1 MDNAPVTIKWR
12 PTDHIFAGFS
22 GESAVV
28 NGDVIGSVRQETS
41 GPKRGQW
48 TWSMSMD
55 APAVEMRRLPT
66 GGYVQTEA
74 EAKAALVESYQEL
87 QRLAAE
93 AGTIIGEGT
102 WPWPRRNGQ

>member
-1 MDNAPVTIKWR
+1 MKIEWL
-12 PTDHIFAGFS
+12 PTDHIFTGFA
-22 GESAVV
+22 GESAIVD
-28 NGDVIGSVRQETS
+28 GDVIGSVRQETS

-55 APAVEMRRLPT
+55 APDVEMRHLPS
-66 GGYVQTEA
+66 GGYVETEA
-74 EAKAALVESYQEL
+74 DAKAAVVESFREL

-102 WPWPRRNGQ
+102 WAWPRRKGQ

>member
-1 MDNAPVTIKWR
+1 MVKIEWL
-12 PTDHIFAGFS
+12 PTERIFTGFA

-28 NGDVIGSVRQETS
+28 DGNVIGSVRQETS

-48 TWSMSMD
+48 TWSMAMD

-66 GGYVQTEA
+66 GGYVETEA
-74 EAKAALVESYQEL
+74 EAKEAVIQSYQEL

-93 AGTIIGEGT
+93 AGTTIGEGT
-102 WPWPRRNGQ
+102 WPWPRRSGQ